1 MKNKYFNFE
10 KSFISVLSIKCLRY
24 CALSGSF
31 RYLEGENAKEDPL
44 CLTVT
49 TVGWPFA
56 EPTLSRSC
64 NNLTTWL
71 HRKRW
76 CRWCRNPENT
86 AETAHSRWA
95 LLEVCWH
102 PGHHDGFH
110 RRNEERSKG
119 HTDESSKFQVLRQR
133 RSLAWSRWRLR
144 PEICAKHFSE
154 NKTRKTHKT

>member
-31 RYLEGENAKEDPL
+31 RYLEGENAKQDPL
-44 CLTVT
+44 CLTET
-49 TVGWPFA
+49 TVGWPVA

-64 NNLTTWL
+64 NNLVAQKEEL
-71 HRKRW
+71 MQKSRKY
-76 CRWCRNPENT
+76 CRNSAQQMGFTRSMLIPRT
-86 AETAHSRWA
+86 SW
-95 LLEVCWH
+95 W
-102 PGHHDGFH
+102 FH

-133 RSLAWSRWRLR
+133 RGLAWSRWRLK

-154 NKTRKTHKT
+154 NKTRKTYKT